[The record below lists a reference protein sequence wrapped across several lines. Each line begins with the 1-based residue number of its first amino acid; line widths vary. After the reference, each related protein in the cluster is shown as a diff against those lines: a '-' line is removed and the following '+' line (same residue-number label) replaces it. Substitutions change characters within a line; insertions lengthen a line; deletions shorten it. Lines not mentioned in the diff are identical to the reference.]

1 MGAKEVLTINTNH
14 RLDGI
19 QPSSIL
25 SFNEQIST
33 IADIVKLTVGE
44 PDFNTPEHV
53 KEAGIKSIQQNESHY
68 TNSSG
73 RLDLREAMSHY
84 LETKYDVHYDPS
96 TQIVATAG
104 ATGGIYAGLTA
115 LLNPGDEVIIPVPT
129 FPLYIPIT
137 IMNGATPI
145 FIDTSKTG
153 FKLNAEVLDKT
164 LKEHPKTKVVVLNFP
179 NNPTGTTFDE
189 NELEDIAAVLKKY
202 PVYAMSD
209 EVYSELIYD
218 QKHVSLA
225 RLLPEQTILLNG
237 VSKSHAMTGWRVGI
251 LAAPKAIIPKIAM
264 VHQFTITNVTAIAQA
279 AALEALTAGIDD
291 AVLMRDEYKR
301 RLDFVV
307 SKLSEMGIDFVSPKG
322 TFYLFCKIPQ
332 RMTQDSFAFCLKL
345 AEEAKVAVIPGACF
359 PSGEGYF
366 RLSYA
371 ASFENLKLAMTRMAK
386 FMEVN

>member
-189 NELEDIAAVLKKY
+189 NELEDIAAVLKRY

-209 EVYSELIYD
+209 EVYSEIIYD
-218 QKHVSLA
+218 QKHVSLG

-251 LAAPKAIIPKIAM
+251 LAAPKAIIPKITM

-307 SKLSEMGIDFVSPKG
+307 SKLSEMGIDFVSSKG
-322 TFYLFCKIPQ
+322 TFYLFCEIPQ

-371 ASFENLKLAMTRMAK
+371 ASFEDLKLAMARMAK
-386 FMEVN
+386 FMGVN

>member
-1 MGAKEVLTINTNH
+1 MGAKAVLTISTNH
-14 RLDGI
+14 RLDCI

-104 ATGGIYAGLTA
+104 ATGGIFAGLTA

-153 FKLNAEVLDKT
+153 FKLNPEVLDKT

-264 VHQFTITNVTAIAQA
+264 VHQFTITNVTAIAQG